1 VWSDEITGPSPP
13 SLALEHRDDRLHHLS
28 ITRDARLVLE
38 EHILA
43 SWRIGEVSRVSG
55 HDVAPRPERF
65 KGPASLLY
73 CLHPL
78 RLRDRELKRQSRLVP
93 ALRDLA
99 LVHEGK
105 IAESWDEAALTFQL
119 AVTKAKWM
127 QAVKKAR
134 GSFEPFGARRH
145 IMARYTTDLPN
156 APRGQYVLFQYET
169 SVSGD
174 RQVVETVIPVL

>member
-1 VWSDEITGPSPP
+1 MQAESCGGPQGHCGARSRKFSLQPPAAVRVRRRTNLLPLKGGRGSFKRLLGGRGSLVWSDEITGYSPR

-55 HDVAPRPERF
+55 HDLAPRPERF

-78 RLRDRELKRQSRLVP
+78 RLRGREAVESQTNRLASEGTQFFPTRERP
-93 ALRDLA
+93 AA
-99 LVHEGK
+99 SS
-105 IAESWDEAALTFQL
+105 AC
-119 AVTKAKWM
+119 
-127 QAVKKAR
+127 
-134 GSFEPFGARRH
+134 
-145 IMARYTTDLPN
+145 
-156 APRGQYVLFQYET
+156 
-169 SVSGD
+169 
-174 RQVVETVIPVL
+174 

>member
-1 VWSDEITGPSPP
+1 MAIPP
-13 SLALEHRDDRLHHLS
+13 LRLPLLVS
-28 ITRDARLVLE
+28 ILVTL
-38 EHILA
+38 
-43 SWRIGEVSRVSG
+43 V
-55 HDVAPRPERF
+55 
-65 KGPASLLY
+65 
-73 CLHPL
+73 LHPL
-78 RLRDRELKRQSRLVP
+78 ASQTSADTAAAVRAAESAVH
-93 ALRDLA
+93 AWLA
-99 LVHEGK
+99 LVDKGQ

-134 GSFEPFGARRH
+134 GSFEPFGARRQ

-174 RQVVETVIPVL
+174 RQVVETVIPVLEGKRGWRVSGYFIRPDE